1 MNYIVVFSLVA
12 VLLFSMVNNV
22 QADENLEK
30 VEIKIDRQ
38 RNLDN
43 VETATFGL
51 G

>member
-1 MNYIVVFSLVA
+1 MNYIVVFSILIVFLV
-12 VLLFSMVNNV
+12 SMVSNV
-22 QADENLEK
+22 QATEDDKIKNIQIDEK
-30 VEIKIDRQ
+30 